1 MALFIEMLT
10 GNVVDL
16 NVIVGDVK
24 NKNMYYCVLKE
35 HMQKG
40 FIVLMLVLATHLY
53 FSQSIKGFHIPDS
66 LKSKNTEQLQKA
78 YEKVFRIDNDK
89 AELYANSIL
98 SKGKKEKN
106 NELIYDG
113 YYKLAYSKG
122 LKSENGHPYADTLLV
137 LTQKANTLE
146 FPAKAHIIKGIL
158 LNYEFKYDEALNH
171 YVQARDLSKD
181 KNPEQFYYIKKLVGI
196 LKLATGE
203 NEEALPLFLEYYQYE
218 KKRVAIDDKSV
229 KSYIGSIFSVANCY
243 NRSKQYKNALQ
254 YIDLGINECI
264 KYKDYT
270 HYPYFISASGIA
282 NYYLKN
288 YQKSAE
294 NHLEAEKK
302 FIKNNDDWNLGIT
315 YYFLGKINNETH
327 KEEDGVRYFTK
338 ADSVLSIS
346 KKFDPVTRNGYEIL
360 IDYYKK
366 KGDKE
371 NQLKYINK
379 LFSADS
385 IMNSSKQ
392 YLSKEIY
399 KKYDTPALLE
409 EKEALID
416 DLSNKNS
423 VLYIFLGGGFLMI
436 GILFFLFIRNRK
448 KTQQYKKQAD
458 QLLEKSRAA
467 EISITQ
473 NIPKVEHEVKVQ
485 KVKNIL
491 SDEKL
496 QDIKI
501 KLEEFEKNRSFLR
514 KNITVDSLAKDFSS
528 NRDYLS
534 KSVNELKEKNF
545 SQYLNE
551 LRINYIVEEL
561 NHNEKI
567 RKHTIAAIAD
577 DIGYNNSESFSNAF
591 RKITGTLPSY
601 YIKLLQKQE
610 DL

>member
-1 MALFIEMLT
+1 
-10 GNVVDL
+10 
-16 NVIVGDVK
+16 
-24 NKNMYYCVLKE
+24 
-35 HMQKG
+35 MQKG
-40 FIVLMLVLATHLY
+40 LIVFILVLTTHLY

-66 LKSKNTEQLQKA
+66 LKSKNADQLQKA

-89 AELYANSIL
+89 AEIYANSIL
-98 SKGKKEKN
+98 SKGKSERN
-106 NELIYDG
+106 NTLIYDG

-122 LKSENGHPYADTLLV
+122 LKSENGHPYADTLLT
-137 LTQKANTLE
+137 LTQKVNTEE

-171 YVQARDLSKD
+171 YVQARDLSRN

-196 LKLATGE
+196 LKLATNE

-218 KKRVAIDDKSV
+218 KKRMTTDDKNV
-229 KSYIGSIFSVANCY
+229 KSYIGAIFSVANCY
-243 NRSKQYKNALQ
+243 NRSKQYTNALQ
-254 YIDLGINECI
+254 YINLGIQECE

-270 HYPYFISASGIA
+270 HYPYFISGSGIA

-288 YQKSAE
+288 YKKSEE
-294 NHLEAEKK
+294 NHLEAEQK
-302 FIKNNDDWNLGIT
+302 FIKNNDTWNLGIT
-315 YYFLGKINNETH
+315 YYFLGKINTDVN
-327 KEEDGVRYFTK
+327 KEEEGIKYFTK

-346 KKFDPVTRNGYEIL
+346 KKFDPVTRNGYEVL

-366 KGDKE
+366 QGDKE
-371 NQLKYINK
+371 NQLKFINK
-379 LFSADS
+379 LFVADS
-385 IMNSSKQ
+385 IMNNSKQ

-409 EKEALID
+409 EKEVLIA
-416 DLSNKNS
+416 DLNNKNS
-423 VLYIFLGGGFLMI
+423 MLYIFLGGGFLII
-436 GILFFLFIRNRK
+436 GVLLFLFIRNRK
-448 KTQQYKKQAD
+448 KIEQYKRQAD
-458 QLLEKSRAA
+458 QLLEKSKSS
-467 EISITQ
+467 EIIVSQ
-473 NIPKVEHEVKVQ
+473 DFAQVENETKVQ
-485 KVKNIL
+485 KTKNIL

-501 KLEEFEKNRSFLR
+501 KLDEFEKNKGFLR
-514 KNITVDSLAKDFSS
+514 KNITVDSLAKDFGS

-601 YIKLLQKQE
+601 YIKLLQKQ
-610 DL
+610 D